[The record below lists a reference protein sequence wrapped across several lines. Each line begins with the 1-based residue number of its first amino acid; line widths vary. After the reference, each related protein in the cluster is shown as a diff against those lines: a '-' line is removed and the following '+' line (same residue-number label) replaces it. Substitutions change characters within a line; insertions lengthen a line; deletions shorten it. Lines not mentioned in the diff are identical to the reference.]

1 MKRILYVEDSLTAQ
15 IIVRRILGETH
26 EIAIAA
32 SPRMGNT
39 LLHQKPYDLVITDF
53 MFPQGDGLD
62 VIVPL
67 RQRKKTTELPIIAI
81 SGSMDTALANRLL
94 KAGANAC
101 LSKPINPLQ
110 FRALVDRMLVEPF
123 VESHANTAST
133 VHCFQWFEHGDYH
146 EYCPELKIH
155 LTDLNRETLSRRM
168 QQLITE
174 HAAQGAAIGF
184 TTQERVH
191 AYRIEPP
198 NASTPDTSADAAM
211 KQP

>member
-15 IIVRRILGETH
+15 IIVRRVLGETH

-39 LLHQKPYDLVITDF
+39 LLQQSHYDLVITDF

-67 RQRKKTTELPIIAI
+67 R
-81 SGSMDTALANRLL
+81 SMDTALANRLL
-94 KAGANAC
+94 KAGVNAC
-101 LSKPINPLQ
+101 LGKPINPLQ
-110 FRALVDRMLVEPF
+110 FRALVDRMLQEPF
-123 VESHANTAST
+123 VESHENTAST
-133 VHCFQWFEHGDYH
+133 VHCFQWFEHGEYH

-155 LTDLNRETLSRRM
+155 LTELDRAKLSQRM

-191 AYRIEPP
+191 AYRIDPP
-198 NASTPDTSADAAM
+198 TAP
-211 KQP
+211 PPV